1 MDKALD
7 IQPPM
12 PPVFID
18 EGTAKDVRDAIWW
31 SLGQV
36 PTPRIYVSIQ
46 GDWWD
51 MIAIRCYGR
60 KRGNEH
66 LMFRLIEANYHLRDI
81 SHFPAGIA
89 VIVPEVDVVTTIPL
103 VPWKN
108 AVVTPTP

>member
-1 MDKALD
+1 MAVD

-31 SLGQV
+31 SIGRV

-66 LMFRLIEANYHLRDI
+66 LMHRLIEANYPLRDLCN
-81 SHFPAGIA
+81 FPAGVA
-89 VIVPEVDVVTTIPL
+89 VIVPEIEVGSQIQL
-103 VPWKN
+103 VPWKR
-108 AVVTPTP
+108 ASRLPSA